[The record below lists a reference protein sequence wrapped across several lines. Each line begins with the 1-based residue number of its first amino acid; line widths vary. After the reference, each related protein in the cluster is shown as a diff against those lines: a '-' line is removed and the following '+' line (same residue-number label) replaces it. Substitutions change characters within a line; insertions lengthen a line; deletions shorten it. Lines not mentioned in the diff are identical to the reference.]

1 MFDSSSRYARLP
13 VLMYVGRDGLPIA
26 YVSRRFLPRSE
37 TLQTL
42 GETEVQSEDRPD
54 LASFRALG
62 EPLAF
67 WRMADA
73 NDVMDPGEL
82 TEEPG
87 RVLRIPLPEA

>member
-1 MFDSSSRYARLP
+1 VFDSSSRYARLS
-13 VLMYVGRDGLPIA
+13 VLTYIGADGLPAA

-37 TLQTL
+37 ALQTL

-54 LASFRALG
+54 LVAARTLG
-62 EPLAF
+62 ESLVF
-67 WRMADA
+67 WRIADA

-87 RVLRIPLPEA
+87 RVLRVPVPQP